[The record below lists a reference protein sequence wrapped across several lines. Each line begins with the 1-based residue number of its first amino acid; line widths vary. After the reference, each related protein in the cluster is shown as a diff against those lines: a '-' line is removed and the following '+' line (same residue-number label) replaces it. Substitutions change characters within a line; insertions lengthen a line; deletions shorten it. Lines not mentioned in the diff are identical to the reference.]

1 MNRQRVLILDDEPMI
16 GRTIAH
22 IAESAGLEAHCASDS
37 ADFFVQAAAW
47 APDVIILDLIMPAMD
62 GVQIMAELAKRGC
75 GAAIIITSG
84 VDGRVLDAAGRSAAE
99 HGLLIAGVLA
109 KPFLPAAL
117 REMLCRSLS
126 ASGNPPVPRPAAAG
140 PPPVTRAELQRALR
154 EHQLFMLYQPKLQ
167 CRSGALAGFE
177 ALVRW
182 RHPVHG
188 VIGPDRF
195 LPLAEG
201 SALMDQLTRE
211 VFALSLTWFADLCA
225 DTSDAARELSARTR
239 AVMTLSIN
247 VSAPSLDNVDLFD
260 ELESRCHALN
270 IPPERVILELT
281 ETSAMLD
288 PVASLDMLTRL
299 RMRGFQLSIDDF
311 GTGYSSMLQLVRLPF
326 SEIKVDKSFVITA
339 GQSNESCS
347 VIRSVIDLGR
357 SLGLT
362 STAEGVEDAA
372 TLDYLREAGCD
383 LVQGYHLARP
393 MPAHEVRGWV
403 HEHDAGR
410 ESLRL
415 KALNA
420 LDILDTPAER
430 RFDRLT
436 RLAQQIFRVPAALVS
451 LVDEQRQWFKSHPGL
466 DIRETPRAISLCS
479 HAINQTSIMVV
490 PDTHRD
496 PRFSGNPLVTGAP
509 HMRFYAGC
517 PLHTSD
523 GSAVGTLCLIDTVP
537 RFMGPRERDILA
549 ALASLV
555 EREFPL
561 AGTALQDPASA
572 LLDRPGFES
581 RAHDTLEFCAAIG
594 QPTGLVLLG
603 LDGLDE
609 LTRDYGEPAR
619 QFALAAAGSALEQ
632 ACFDTDLLGRLNAR
646 TFAVLMVGADRED
659 AEQALGRLTGAFDA
673 ALAQA
678 GYPGIVS
685 IAGGIADS
693 HGHSPRDLQALL
705 TAADVTLEHNRARP
719 TESVLRVVS
728 GPDES
733 YNSRS
738 FFQGR

>member
-1 MNRQRVLILDDEPMI
+1 MLDDEPMI

-22 IAESAGLEAHCASDS
+22 IAESAGLEARCATGS
-37 ADFFVQAAAW
+37 AEFFAEAAAW
-47 APDVIILDLIMPAMD
+47 APDVIVLDLIMPAMD
-62 GVQIMAELAKRGC
+62 GVQVIAELADAGC
-75 GAAIIITSG
+75 RAAIIITSG

-99 HGLLIAGVLA
+99 RGLHIAGVLA

-117 REMLCRSLS
+117 REMLRHSLS
-126 ASGNPPVPRPAAAG
+126 APGSPPAPRRAATGAPA
-140 PPPVTRAELQRALR
+140 VTRAELQRAVR

-188 VIGPDRF
+188 IIGPDRF
-195 LPLAEG
+195 LPLAEA
-201 SALMDQLTRE
+201 SALMDQITRE
-211 VFALSLTWFADLCA
+211 VFAMSLTWFADLCT
-225 DTSDAARELSARTR
+225 DTPDAASELSARTR

-247 VSAPSLDNVDLFD
+247 VSAPSLDNVALFD
-260 ELESRCHALN
+260 ELEARCRALH

-326 SEIKVDKSFVITA
+326 SEIKVDKSFVVTA
-339 GQSNESCS
+339 GRSSESRS

-372 TLDYLREAGCD
+372 TLNYLRDAGCD
-383 LVQGYHLARP
+383 LVQGYHIARP
-393 MPAHEVRGWV
+393 MPADEVRDWV
-403 HEHDAGR
+403 REHDAGR

-415 KALNA
+415 KALQA

-436 RLAQQIFRVPAALVS
+436 RLAQQIFRVPVALVS

-466 DIRETPRAISLCS
+466 DIRETARNISLCS
-479 HAINQTSIMVV
+479 HTIDQTSVMVV
-490 PDTHRD
+490 PDTNRD

-517 PLHTSD
+517 PLHSSD
-523 GSAVGTLCLIDTVP
+523 GSAVGTLCLMDTVP

-549 ALASLV
+549 ALATLV
-555 EREFPL
+555 ERELLLP
-561 AGTALQDPASA
+561 GTALHDPASA
-572 LLDRPGFES
+572 LLDGPGFES
-581 RAHDTLEFCAAIG
+581 RAHDTLEFCAAVG
-594 QPTGLVLLG
+594 RPTGLVLLR

-609 LTRDYGEPAR
+609 LARDHGEPSR
-619 QFALAAAGSALEQ
+619 QSALAAAGAALEQ
-632 ACFDTDLLGRLNAR
+632 AFFDTDLLGRLGSQ
-646 TFAVLMVGADRED
+646 TFAVLLIGADRED
-659 AEQALGRLTGAFDA
+659 AEQALQRSISALDA
-673 ALAQA
+673 ALARA
-678 GYPGIVS
+678 GCAGSLTVS
-685 IAGGIADS
+685 SGIADG
-693 HGHSPRDLQALL
+693 HGHGARNLQALL
-705 TAADVTLEHNRARP
+705 AAADAALEQNRSRR
-719 TESVLRVVS
+719 TESALRVVS
-728 GPDES
+728 SPDRS